1 MPTTDEMATTMITA
15 KTIPLNPGVLDYED
29 AHGKVVLFVRDE
41 QEGRSMYMGL
51 ELYGMIDR
59 LFEVKYSDWEDVAV
73 RTIAAVY
80 LHDSKNDPLNELLGD
95 SE

>member
-1 MPTTDEMATTMITA
+1 
-15 KTIPLNPGVLDYED
+15 
-29 AHGKVVLFVRDE
+29 
-41 QEGRSMYMGL
+41 MYMGL
-51 ELYGMIDR
+51 ELYGVIDR

-80 LHDSKNDPLNELLGD
+80 LHDNKNDPLNELLGD